1 MPGLVSKIEKKTP
14 SGERLIPFQRGR
26 RAPEIE
32 RSKPFVF
39 WTMTVFDN
47 PSFTIYG
54 YHMPALVKTT
64 VYLTEREYSRLKE
77 LASEQN
83 RPTAELVREAVAD
96 YARRHGKHRVPS
108 SLGAG
113 ASGRGDLSERAEEL
127 LDGMGR

>member
-1 MPGLVSKIEKKTP
+1 MST
-14 SGERLIPFQRGR
+14 
-26 RAPEIE
+26 
-32 RSKPFVF
+32 
-39 WTMTVFDN
+39 
-47 PSFTIYG
+47 
-54 YHMPALVKTT
+54 LVKTT

-96 YARRHGKHRVPS
+96 YARRHGKRRVPS

-113 ASGRGDLSERAEEL
+113 KSGRGDLSEHAEDL